1 MVVYTRIHL
10 VIVSIHTP
18 TQGVTTSIMYPAQ
31 ASQFQSTH
39 PRRVW
44 PFCTFAMCS
53 EYVSIHTPTQGVTAA
68 TIFCSEFNKFQST
81 HPRRVW
87 LIYHFLHFRTE
98 CFNPHTHAG
107 CDDVTVYFSV
117 SAKVSIHTP
126 TQGVTQSITSTK
138 LIKIV
143 SIHTPTQGV
152 TKICMPIRNI
162 NLFQSTHPRRVWLL
176 KMTEEHFH
184 QMFQS
189 THPRRVWQHLFYTM
203 FQLWCFNP
211 HTHAGCDYWL
221 NAELS
226 AWRVFQSTH
235 PRRVWQRSNIYLCG
249 SVCFNP
255 HTHAGC
261 DYDIKFSYTS
271 KKCFNPHTHA
281 GCDGVCIYHGR
292 FLYMFQSTHP
302 RRVWQNW
309 LAKYEENNPV
319 SIHTPTQGVTESKN
333 FNFRN
338 RGVSIHTP
346 TQGVTESKTAMLE
359 YIKFQSTHPRR
370 VWLITTI
377 QIWIWTGFNPH
388 THAGCDRCK
397 KAFAQ

>member
-126 TQGVTQSITSTK
+126 TQGVT
-138 LIKIV
+138 
-143 SIHTPTQGV
+143 
-152 TKICMPIRNI
+152 KICMPIRNI

-189 THPRRVWQHLFYTM
+189 THPRRVWPQHGNRFPAL
-203 FQLWCFNP
+203 LRFNP
-211 HTHAGCDYWL
+211 HTHAGCDL
-221 NAELS
+221 PRSERNA
-226 AWRVFQSTH
+226 
-235 PRRVWQRSNIYLCG
+235 
-249 SVCFNP
+249 
-255 HTHAGC
+255 
-261 DYDIKFSYTS
+261 
-271 KKCFNPHTHA
+271 
-281 GCDGVCIYHGR
+281 
-292 FLYMFQSTHP
+292 
-302 RRVWQNW
+302 
-309 LAKYEENNPV
+309 
-319 SIHTPTQGVTESKN
+319 
-333 FNFRN
+333 N
-338 RGVSIHTP
+338 RI
-346 TQGVTESKTAMLE
+346 
-359 YIKFQSTHPRR
+359 
-370 VWLITTI
+370 
-377 QIWIWTGFNPH
+377 GFNPH
-388 THAGCDRCK
+388 THAGCDEIQNMFKEFDLSTAITQRT
-397 KAFAQ
+397 